1 MPNRHDRQ
9 DVGTAGPARSRDRYA
24 DLRHSGAGV
33 SPGPVPRSPRHHR
46 YCRCGSGTE
55 LLSTV
60 AVSHHHRWR
69 RCGTGTGDF
78 RNASRR
84 RRRFGGTGRPGRR
97 RGGDHDAGVH
107 SSTVRLRGALSTAT
121 SGSTSRIPKGP
132 TTVRDNR
139 RQPATTSTEL
149 LAGTSHDLN
158 RPIGLPIENPSR
170 TGRTRPRRPEAFGT
184 VAEWA
189 ASRSPCRSRQPKLT
203 KGIPK

>member
-107 SSTVRLRGALSTAT
+107 SSTVRLRGGAVNRHFGVDVEDSE
-121 SGSTSRIPKGP
+121 GSDDGT
-132 TTVRDNR
+132 
-139 RQPATTSTEL
+139 RQPTST
-149 LAGTSHDLN
+149 GDNQH
-158 RPIGLPIENPSR
+158 
-170 TGRTRPRRPEAFGT
+170 
-184 VAEWA
+184 
-189 ASRSPCRSRQPKLT
+189 
-203 KGIPK
+203 